1 VSVELPGFEYDE
13 IVIEATTMKVKSTD
27 KLSAHPAVELTRE
40 NLNYVRHAILAEGK
54 SCEVASRRKPAVE
67 GVKSIC
73 RWITKHNRQGFLALR
88 DGKSKFFKSK
98 EEGGVA
104 ELREQATEW
113 AAGGE
118 VADNQ
123 SVADAESNDENSVL
137 ITTTGE
143 DPGDGV
149 DACMSHP
156 SQEPV

>member
-1 VSVELPGFEYDE
+1 
-13 IVIEATTMKVKSTD
+13 M
-27 KLSAHPAVELTRE
+27 ELTRE

-67 GVKSIC
+67 GVKNIC

-98 EEGGVA
+98 EEGGLA

-123 SVADAESNDENSVL
+123 SVSDAESNNENSVP
-137 ITTTGE
+137 TTGE